1 MRDQLLF
8 GALPYLAL
16 ALFVGV
22 SVQRYRK
29 DPFTFSSLSSQF
41 LEGRRLFWGSVPFHV
56 GILTLF
62 FGHLIGFLVPR
73 ALVVWNRVP
82 LRLFIFEASGL
93 VAALL
98 TLIGFIIAMAL
109 AQKYVSVRRKAD
121 EQWRQSYEQLQA
133 AGRLITGAENAERRR
148 IGRDIDNDLGQLLNG
163 MRFDMTWLHKRCS
176 ALPNTAERR
185 EIIIVAKR
193 FDVDYNIVALQ
204 FAFLPSCVKSLEQAA
219 DKHVYILACF
229 RVVECRTR
237 SVFDVEKQVVTSTI
251 GEAHPVRQVP
261 NFVDVAVELLEIEQD
276 LLDVG
281 ICLPS
286 AFDQFL

>member
-62 FGHLIGFLVPR
+62 FGHLVGFLVPR

-82 LRLFIFEASGL
+82 LRLFILEASGL

-98 TLIGFIIAMAL
+98 TLIGLVGLILRRAGSARLRVNTTATDLLVYAL
-109 AQKYVSVRRKAD
+109 
-121 EQWRQSYEQLQA
+121 
-133 AGRLITGAENAERRR
+133 
-148 IGRDIDNDLGQLLNG
+148 LL
-163 MRFDMTWLHKRCS
+163 F
-176 ALPNTAERR
+176 
-185 EIIIVAKR
+185 
-193 FDVDYNIVALQ
+193 
-204 FAFLPSCVKSLEQAA
+204 
-219 DKHVYILACF
+219 
-229 RVVECRTR
+229 
-237 SVFDVEKQVVTSTI
+237 QVVTGLWVATGLRWGSAWYTQAVVPYLRSIFLLQPDVQAVAALPLAARLHVI
-251 GEAHPVRQVP
+251 GA
-261 NFVDVAVELLEIEQD
+261 FVLF
-276 LLDVG
+276 
-281 ICLPS
+281 S
-286 AFDQFL
+286 AFSFTRLVHALVAPVPYLWRPLQVVIWNRRRGERLPA